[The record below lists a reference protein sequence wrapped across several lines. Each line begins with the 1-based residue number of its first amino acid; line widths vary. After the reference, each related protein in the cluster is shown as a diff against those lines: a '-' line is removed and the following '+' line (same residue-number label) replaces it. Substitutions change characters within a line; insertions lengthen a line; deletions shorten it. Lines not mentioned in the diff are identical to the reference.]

1 MSRPPPRLR
10 SRLLLSRRR
19 TMNQIEISGRTVEEA
34 IEVALKELDAD
45 RSDVEIDVVSRGKS
59 GLLGIG
65 AEPAKVRVT
74 MLDSPSEVVT
84 VASEVIDSL
93 LSLMDA
99 DVVLTLKQMHND
111 DLDGPIF
118 EIEGDDAGL
127 LIGRKGETLKTLQF
141 LVRYM
146 VSQRLDDRV
155 NLMIDIEG
163 YQERRRQSLANMA
176 RRVARRVSDT
186 GQPITLEP
194 MPPNERRIVHLT
206 LSNHPKV
213 TTESTGMGSSRQV
226 VILLK

>member
-1 MSRPPPRLR
+1 MR
-10 SRLLLSRRR
+10 
-19 TMNQIEISGRTVEEA
+19 QIEMTARTVEEA

-65 AEPAKVRVT
+65 AEPARVRVT
-74 MLDSPSEVVT
+74 LLDAPSEIVT
-84 VASEVIDSL
+84 VTSEVIQSL

-99 DVVLTLKQMHND
+99 EVVLTLKQMHND

-141 LVRYM
+141 LVRYI
-146 VSQRLDDRV
+146 VGQRLDDRV
-155 NLMIDIEG
+155 NLMIDVEG
-163 YQERRRQSLANMA
+163 YQERRHQSLANMA
-176 RRVARRVSDT
+176 QRVARRVTDT
-186 GQPITLEP
+186 GKPITLEP

-206 LSNHPKV
+206 LSDHPKV

>member
-1 MSRPPPRLR
+1 MR
-10 SRLLLSRRR
+10 
-19 TMNQIEISGRTVEEA
+19 QIEMTARTVEEA

-65 AEPAKVRVT
+65 AEPARVRVT
-74 MLDSPSEVVT
+74 LLDAPSEIVT
-84 VASEVIDSL
+84 VTSEVIQSL

-99 DVVLTLKQMHND
+99 EVVLTLKQMHND

-141 LVRYM
+141 LVRYI

-155 NLMIDIEG
+155 NLMIDVEG
-163 YQERRRQSLANMA
+163 YQERRHQSLANMA
-176 RRVARRVSDT
+176 RRVARRVTDT
-186 GQPITLEP
+186 GKPITLEP

-206 LSNHPKV
+206 LSDHPRV